1 MNYRIVSYVVGRI
14 LQIEAAIFMLPMLVS
29 VIYLRE
35 DGDKAV
41 SAIIAFA
48 VSAAISLAVGLFL
61 TYVLGKNNK
70 LLFAREGFAI
80 VSLAWI
86 LMSAAGA
93 LPFFISGEIP
103 NYIDALF
110 ETVSGFTTTGA
121 SILTDV
127 EAMSH
132 GMLFWRS
139 FTHWLGGMGVLV
151 FVMALL
157 PQDTGRNI
165 HIMRAEMPGPIV
177 GKIVPRLSQTAKILY
192 IIYAVITAVEIILLL
207 FGGMPLFDSVIHS
220 LGTAGTGG
228 FGIKGDS
235 LGSYNAYCQ
244 WVITIFMLLFGVN
257 FNLYYLIL
265 IKQFKSAL
273 KSTELWVYG
282 AIVFISGVVITLDIS
297 KFYNDF
303 GDSVRH
309 AFFQVAAIIT
319 TTGYSSVDF
328 NEWTSFSKTILVAL
342 MFVGGCAGSTA
353 GGIKISRFIIAIKT
367 VIRDIRKMLHPR
379 SVSSVKFEGKTVD
392 EKTTNSVS
400 LYFAFYFIIFLVLL
414 ILISLEPFDFE
425 TNFTAVSACFN
436 NIGPGLAGVGP
447 MSSFAG
453 YSDAAT
459 LLLTAAMLLGR
470 LEIFPILL
478 IFTPSMWKKK

>member
-1 MNYRIVSYVVGRI
+1 MNKRMVTYVVGRI
-14 LQIEAAIFMLPMLVS
+14 LQIEAALLALPLLVS
-29 VIYLRE
+29 LIYIE
-35 DGDKAV
+35 ADGEKAKK
-41 SAIIAFA
+41 ALLAFA
-48 VSAAISLAVGLFL
+48 ISAAISLAVGLL
-61 TYVLGKNNK
+61 MTYVFGKNNK
-70 LLFAREGFAI
+70 MIFAREGFAI

-86 LMSAAGA
+86 LMSAVGA

-103 NYIDALF
+103 KYIDAFF

-177 GKIVPRLSQTAKILY
+177 GKIVPRISQTAKILY
-192 IIYAVITAVEIILLL
+192 VIYLALTLAEVVLLL
-207 FGGMPLFDSVIHS
+207 LGGMPLFDSIVHS
-220 LGTAGTGG
+220 IGTAGTGG
-228 FGIKGDS
+228 FGIKADS
-235 LGSYNAYCQ
+235 IGGYNAYCQ

-265 IKQFKSAL
+265 IKQFKTAI

-282 AIVFISGVVITLDIS
+282 AIVTVSGVLITLNIDR
-297 KFYNDF
+297 FYNDIS
-303 GDSVRH
+303 DSVRH
-309 AFFQVAAIIT
+309 AFFQVASIVT

-328 NEWTSFSKTILVAL
+328 NEWPGFSKAILFVL

-367 VIRDIRKMLHPR
+367 VFKDIKKMLHPH
-379 SVSSVKFEGKTVD
+379 SVSGVKFEGKKVE
-392 EKTTNSVS
+392 EKTISSVS
-400 LYFAFYFIIFLVLL
+400 IYFAFYFIIFLVIFLL
-414 ILISLEPFDFE
+414 VSLEPFDFE

-436 NIGPGLAGVGP
+436 NIGPGFAAVGP
-447 MSSFAG
+447 AASFAA

-459 LLLTAAMLLGR
+459 LLLSLTMLLGR

-478 IFTPSMWKKK
+478 FFTPAMWKKK

>member
-14 LQIEAAIFMLPMLVS
+14 LQMEAVIFMLPLLVS
-29 VIYLRE
+29 LVYIGAE
-35 DGDKAV
+35 GTTPIV
-41 SAIIAFA
+41 AFA
-48 VSAAISLAVGLFL
+48 VSAAISLLLGLFL

-86 LMSAAGA
+86 LMSAVGA
-93 LPFFISGEIP
+93 LPFVISGEIP
-103 NYIDALF
+103 NYIDAFF

-177 GKIVPRLSQTAKILY
+177 GKILPRLSETAKILY
-192 IIYAVITAVEIILLL
+192 IIYAVMTVAEMVLLL
-207 FGGMPLFDSVIHS
+207 LGGMPLFDSVVHS

-228 FGIKGDS
+228 FGIKADS
-235 LGSYNAYCQ
+235 IGSYNAYCQ

-265 IKQFKSAL
+265 IKQFKTAV

-282 AIVFISGVVITLDIS
+282 AIVAVSGVLITLNIDR
-297 KFYNDF
+297 FYNNVA
-303 GDSVRH
+303 DSVRH
-309 AFFQVAAIIT
+309 AFFQVASIIT

-328 NEWTSFSKTILVAL
+328 NEWPGFSKAIIIVL

-367 VIRDIRKMLHPR
+367 VFKDIRKMLHPR
-379 SVSSVKFEGKTVD
+379 SVSGVKFEGKKVEERTI
-392 EKTTNSVS
+392 NSVS
-400 LYFAFYFIIFLVLL
+400 LYFAFYFIIFLVIFL
-414 ILISLEPFDFE
+414 LISLEPFDFE

-447 MSSFAG
+447 AASFAG

-459 LLLTAAMLLGR
+459 LLLSFAMLLGR

-478 IFTPSMWKKK
+478 LFTPSMWKKK

>member
-1 MNYRIVSYVVGRI
+1 MNYRIVLHTVGRI
-14 LQIEAAIFMLPMLVS
+14 LQIEALLMLLPLTVS
-29 VIYLRE
+29 IIYSGK
-35 DGDKAV
+35 DGTAGIW
-41 SAIIAFA
+41 AFLITIGIAL
-48 VSAAISLAVGLFL
+48 AAGLFF
-61 TYVLGKNNK
+61 TYILGKNNN
-70 LLFAREGFAI
+70 LLFAREGYAI
-80 VSLAWI
+80 VALAWL
-86 LMSAAGA
+86 LMSAVGA
-93 LPFFISGEIP
+93 LPFVISGEIP
-103 NYIDALF
+103 SFIDAFF

-139 FTHWLGGMGVLV
+139 FTHWVGGMGVLV
-151 FVMALL
+151 FVMAIL

-165 HIMRAEMPGPIV
+165 HIMRAEMPGPVV
-177 GKIVPRLSQTAKILY
+177 GKLVPRLKDTARILY
-192 IIYAVITAVEIILLL
+192 IIYIVMTAVEVVLLL
-207 FGGMPLFDSVIHS
+207 FGGMSLFESLLHS
-220 LGTAGTGG
+220 FGTAGTGG

-235 LGSYNAYCQ
+235 LGSYSAYSQ

-265 IKQFKSAL
+265 IKQFKTAL

-282 AIVFISGVVITLDIS
+282 AIVLSAGVLITMNIYNTSEALVSISES
-297 KFYNDF
+297 A
-303 GDSVRH
+303 RH
-309 AFFQVAAIIT
+309 AFFQVASIIT

-328 NEWTSFSKTILVAL
+328 NLWPGFSKAILVVL

-353 GGIKISRFIIAIKT
+353 GGIKVSRFIIAIKT
-367 VIRDIRKMLHPR
+367 VIKDVRKMLHPR
-379 SVSSVKFEGKTVD
+379 SVSVVKLEGKKVD
-392 EKTTNSVS
+392 DKTINSVS
-400 LYFAFYFIIFLVLL
+400 TYFAFYFIMFLIIFLLL
-414 ILISLEPFDFE
+414 SLEPFDFE

-436 NIGPGLAGVGP
+436 NIGPGLSAVGP
-447 MSSFAG
+447 MGSFSV

-459 LLLTAAMLLGR
+459 LLLSFAMLLGR

>member
-1 MNYRIVSYVVGRI
+1 MNYKIVSYTVGRI
-14 LQIEAAIFMLPMLVS
+14 LQIEAALLLLPMLVS
-29 VIYLRE
+29 IIYSSK
-35 DGDKAV
+35 DGPE
-41 SAIIAFA
+41 SIWAFLIT
-48 VSAAISLAVGLFL
+48 AAISLAAGLLL
-61 TYVLGKNNK
+61 TYVFGKNNK

-80 VSLAWI
+80 VALAWI
-86 LMSAAGA
+86 LMSAVGA

-151 FVMALL
+151 FVMAIL

-165 HIMRAEMPGPIV
+165 HIMRAEMPGPTV
-177 GKIVPRLSQTAKILY
+177 GKLMPRLSQTAKILY
-192 IIYAVITAVEIILLL
+192 IIYFAMTLAETVLLL
-207 FGGMPLFDSVIHS
+207 FGGMSLFDSIVHS

-228 FGIKGDS
+228 FGIKANSIG
-235 LGSYNAYCQ
+235 GYNDYCQ
-244 WVITIFMLLFGVN
+244 WVITVFMLLFGVN
-257 FNLYYLIL
+257 FNLYYLML
-265 IKQFKSAL
+265 LKQFKTAL

-282 AIVFISGVVITLDIS
+282 IIVVFAGIAITANILPMYSGIAEA
-297 KFYNDF
+297 
-303 GDSVRH
+303 VRH
-309 AFFQVAAIIT
+309 AFFQVASIIT
-319 TTGYSSVDF
+319 TTGYSTVDF
-328 NEWTSFSKTILVAL
+328 NLWPGFSKAVLVVL

-367 VIRDIRKMLHPR
+367 VFRDIRKMLHPR
-379 SVSSVKFEGKTVD
+379 SVSSVKFEGKTTD
-392 EKTTNSVS
+392 EKTINSVS
-400 LYFAFYFIIFLVLL
+400 IYFAFYIIIFLALFL
-414 ILISLEPFDFE
+414 IISLEPFDFE

-436 NIGPGLAGVGP
+436 NIGPGLSAVGP
-447 MSSFAG
+447 MESFAG

-459 LLLTAAMLLGR
+459 LLLTFAMLLGR

>member
-29 VIYLRE
+29 VIYLGA
-35 DGDKAV
+35 DGDKAPR
-41 SAIIAFA
+41 AIFAFA
-48 VSAAISLAVGLFL
+48 VSAAIALAVGLFL

-86 LMSAAGA
+86 LMSAVGA

-103 NYIDALF
+103 SYVDALF

-192 IIYAVITAVEIILLL
+192 VIYAAMTVIEVVLLL
-207 FGGMPLFDSVIHS
+207 FGGMSLFDSIVHS

-235 LGSYNAYCQ
+235 IGGYNAYCQ

-265 IKQFKSAL
+265 IKQFKTAI

-282 AIVFISGVVITLDIS
+282 AIVFIAGIVISVDIS
-297 KFYNDF
+297 RFYNDF

-309 AFFQVAAIIT
+309 AFFQVASIIT
-319 TTGYSSVDF
+319 TTGYSTCDF
-328 NEWTSFSKTILVAL
+328 NEWTGFSKAILVAL

-367 VIRDIRKMLHPR
+367 VFRDIRKMLHPR
-379 SVSSVKFEGKTVD
+379 SVSSVQFEGKKVD
-392 EKTTNSVS
+392 DKTINSVS
-400 LYFAFYFIIFLVLL
+400 LYFTFYFIIYLL
-414 ILISLEPFDFE
+414 IFILISLEPFDFE

-459 LLLTAAMLLGR
+459 VLLTLAMLLGR

-478 IFTPSMWKKK
+478 LFTPAMWKKK